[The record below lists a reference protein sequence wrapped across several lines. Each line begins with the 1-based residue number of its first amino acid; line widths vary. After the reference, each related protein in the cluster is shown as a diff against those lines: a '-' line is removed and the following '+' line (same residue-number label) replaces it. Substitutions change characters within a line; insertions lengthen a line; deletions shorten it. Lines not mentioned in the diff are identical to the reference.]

1 MRGVANVVGKTKKKG
16 AADGRE
22 AKTRLCRRRA
32 WKKTKNVFHGTQN
45 ERQTTVEALHDFAGL
60 YPLSSGEKRAGDGS
74 GDGGPWRLMRR
85 ARVPYGGYPAAA
97 D

>member
-1 MRGVANVVGKTKKKG
+1 VSDAWRGERGREDEKKG

-45 ERQTTVEALHDFAGL
+45 ERKTTVEALHDFAGRFIH
-60 YPLSSGEKRAGDGS
+60 S
-74 GDGGPWRLMRR
+74 
-85 ARVPYGGYPAAA
+85 AAA
-97 D
+97 KSAPATARAMEALGV

>member
-1 MRGVANVVGKTKKKG
+1 MGLVRGVANVVGKTKKKG

-45 ERQTTVEALHDFAGL
+45 ERKTTVEALHDFAGRFIH
-60 YPLSSGEKRAGDGS
+60 S
-74 GDGGPWRLMRR
+74 
-85 ARVPYGGYPAAA
+85 AAA
-97 D
+97 KSAPATARAMEALGV